1 MKLLTYDTGAG
12 PRCGVLQDNQVL
24 DVTALLGAYRTL
36 RDVQALLEQDDDP
49 LDRLRDALARGVSA
63 PGLPLN
69 KVRLRSPV
77 LRPPTVRDF
86 MVYEEHATAQ
96 GTRQRED
103 AWYRM
108 PIFYFSSPL
117 CIYGP
122 EDQIPYPSAAERLD
136 YELELACVIGRQGS
150 NVPQE
155 DWLDYVAGFLIFNDW
170 SARDLQADEST
181 VGLGPAKGKDSA
193 SSLGPWLVTTD
204 EMAPYLNDGRL
215 SVKCTSRVN
224 GDLWLKDG
232 DGSMPYHT
240 WGAVIERAARDSWIV
255 PGDVLGTG
263 TVGGGSIGEAI
274 RKGYE
279 KARFL
284 QPGDVVEFEVE
295 GIGVLRNTV
304 GPKPISDAGYRY
316 KAKEQ
321 PPLPQRGIARDYQ
334 YRMKAR

>member
-12 PRCGVLQDNQVL
+12 PRCGVIQDRDVV
-24 DVTALLGAYRTL
+24 DVTALLGADGTL
-36 RDVQALLEQDDDP
+36 RDVHALLELGNSAVDQV
-49 LDRLRDALARGVSA
+49 RSALARGIAA
-63 PGLPLN
+63 PRVPLN
-69 KVRLRSPV
+69 NTRLRSPV

-96 GTRQRED
+96 GTRRRED

-122 EDQIPYPSAAERLD
+122 GDQIPYPSAAERLD
-136 YELELACVIGRQGS
+136 YELEIGCVIGREGS
-150 NVPQE
+150 NVSQSE
-155 DWLDYVAGFLIFNDW
+155 AMDYIAGFLIFNDW
-170 SARDLQADEST
+170 SARDLQTDESS

-204 EMAPYLNDGRL
+204 EMAPYLQDGRL
-215 SVKCTSRVN
+215 AVKCTSRVN
-224 GDLWLKDG
+224 GDSWLKDG
-232 DGSMPYHT
+232 DGSVAYHT
-240 WGAVIERAARDSWIV
+240 WESLIVRASRDSRIV

-304 GPKPISDAGYRY
+304 GPKLIFDADYPY

-321 PPLPQRGIARDYQ
+321 PLMPQRGIAADYR
-334 YRMKAR
+334 YELKVH